1 MKYFFDL
8 AFLFLIGSTLG
19 WCLELLFRRFVS
31 SKRWINP
38 GFLNGPYLPLYGFGV
53 IAMYLI
59 CSVPIEQIWAK
70 ILLIFVLMTL
80 IEYIAG
86 LIFIKG
92 MKIKLWD
99 YSNRFGNIQGII
111 CPLFSVIWGAI
122 GVFFLFVVYPLLT
135 RALGWMELHSGF
147 LFVLGMF
154 YGVVLVDVIIS
165 FHLAVKIKAALKGVR
180 EAIRYD
186 DIKAK
191 IKADRK
197 SRKERISFLFAFRS
211 DKPVTEYIKDM
222 LLGKLKKVP
231 VTELPEGDTAA
242 AEQTADSVVSSTSG
256 AATEVIDDK
265 IDTEPTA
272 KNESGAEPDDRE

>member
-8 AFLFLIGSTLG
+8 ALLFLIGSVLG
-19 WCLELLFRRFVS
+19 WCMELLFRRFVS

-59 CSVPIEQIWAK
+59 CSIPIEQIWAK
-70 ILLIFVLMTL
+70 ILMIFVMMTL
-80 IEYIAG
+80 IEYITG

-111 CPLFSVIWGAI
+111 CPTFSVIWGAI
-122 GVFFLFVVYPLLT
+122 GVFFLFVVYPTLT
-135 RALGWMELHSGF
+135 RALEWLNMHPAF

-165 FHLAVKIKAALKGVR
+165 FNLAVKIKSALKGLR

-191 IKADRK
+191 IKEDRK
-197 SRKERISFLFAFRS
+197 NRKKHASFLFAFRGE
-211 DKPVTEYIKDM
+211 KPVTEYVKDM
-222 LLGKLKKVP
+222 LLGRLKKAPVP
-231 VTELPEGDTAA
+231 ALQTGNNIPE
-242 AEQTADSVVSSTSG
+242 
-256 AATEVIDDK
+256 ATESATDENQTVATDMTSNDEAPNANN
-265 IDTEPTA
+265 DSPNA
-272 KNESGAEPDDRE
+272 

>member
-8 AFLFLIGSTLG
+8 ALLFLIGSVLG
-19 WCLELLFRRFVS
+19 WCIELLFRRFVS

-59 CSVPIEQIWAK
+59 CSIPIEQIWAK
-70 ILLIFVLMTL
+70 ILIIFVMMTL
-80 IEYIAG
+80 IEYITG

-111 CPLFSVIWGAI
+111 CPTFSVIWGAI
-122 GVFFLFVVYPLLT
+122 GVFFLFVVYPALT
-135 RALGWMELHSGF
+135 RALEWLGLHSAF

-165 FHLAVKIKAALKGVR
+165 FNLAVKIKTALKGVR

-191 IKADRK
+191 IKEDRK
-197 SRKERISFLFAFRS
+197 NRQKHASFFFAFRG
-211 DKPVTEYIKDM
+211 DKPVTEYVKDM
-222 LLGKLKKVP
+222 LLGRLKKVSVP
-231 VTELPEGDTAA
+231 ELPEDSPSVSADETS
-242 AEQTADSVVSSTSG
+242 AEKQVNSTENSDK
-256 AATEVIDDK
+256 TED
-265 IDTEPTA
+265 
-272 KNESGAEPDDRE
+272 NED

>member
-8 AFLFLIGSTLG
+8 ALLFLIGSVLG

-59 CSVPIEQIWAK
+59 CSIPIEQIWAK
-70 ILLIFVLMTL
+70 ILIIFVMMTL
-80 IEYIAG
+80 IEYITG

-111 CPLFSVIWGAI
+111 CPTFSVIWGAI
-122 GVFFLFVVYPLLT
+122 GVFFLFVVYPALT
-135 RALGWMELHSGF
+135 RALEWMGLHPAF

-165 FHLAVKIKAALKGVR
+165 FNLAVKIKTVLKGVR

-191 IKADRK
+191 IKEDRK
-197 SRKERISFLFAFRS
+197 NRKKHASFLFAFRS
-211 DKPVTEYIKDM
+211 EKPVTEYVKDM
-222 LLGKLKKVP
+222 LLGRLKKVP
-231 VTELPEGDTAA
+231 VPALPTEEKHDNGETHMADETLTTDTPETP
-242 AEQTADSVVSSTSG
+242 ETE
-256 AATEVIDDK
+256 ATETPDK
-265 IDTEPTA
+265 N
-272 KNESGAEPDDRE
+272 KN